1 MKLKGFTLIELIVAM
16 AIIVALSCMLVP
28 SLTGFVKEAKV
39 KAAITD
45 ARTVKESVEFSLVKN
60 LAVANIDT
68 TGAFNKTLYL
78 DQNKNVSKR
87 ETELVG
93 AFTSFSW
100 YTYKKNGNSSSK
112 SQTIDKLIAGA
123 LDGTF
128 SESWKTGKKGVNPLK
143 YNKDS
148 FNCADYVK
156 DLDTNF
162 GLVVV
167 YDTMGTVRMMQLY
180 RKGVLV
186 TYVNGEYIANTNS
199 KAHFIGEGTWDKI
212 YSDCGMEAPEE
223 ICQISLKNGQ
233 IGNDGKNASWY

>member
-28 SLTGFVKEAKV
+28 ALTGFVKEAKV

-93 AFTSFSW
+93 AFTSRSW
-100 YTYKKNGNSSSK
+100 YTYKTKGKSGSK
-112 SQTIDKLIAGA
+112 SQTIDTLIAGA
-123 LDGTF
+123 LDGSF
-128 SESWKTGKKGVNPLK
+128 SESWKTGKKAENPLK

-156 DLDTNF
+156 NIDTNF

-167 YDTMGTVRMMQLY
+167 YDTVGTVRMMQLY